1 MSIIS
6 MAEAIRAWLAGDG
19 GKDWHTCADCQGDGY
34 IIAVQWQDGG
44 YDDFP
49 ASHGYVSDDD
59 PENPRPIR
67 RQWRSR
73 CQSCHG
79 VGTYH
84 YEAGGRRIPGKG
96 DEFDRPAT
104 QGRVNYAEYIRGP
117 EWRNKALILKARAGW
132 QCQECGR
139 ASSEMTLDVHHL
151 TYERL
156 GHERAD
162 DLIVLCRSCHER
174 HERNKK
180 RRNAAQ
186 VQL

>member
-6 MAEAIRAWLAGDG
+6 IAEAIRAWLAGDG
-19 GKDWHTCADCQGDGY
+19 GKAWHTCADCNGDGY

-84 YEAGGRRIPGKG
+84 YEAGGRRIPGH
-96 DEFDRPAT
+96 
-104 QGRVNYAEYIRGP
+104 

-180 RRNAAQ
+180 KEIY
-186 VQL
+186 L